1 MLLVITLCVVTCC
14 YVKEEYMQPLV
25 TLFERYP
32 APTETLPP
40 ILASCYGGGLLIPE
54 MQEEE
59 RPYVFANFVET
70 IDGKVSFNT
79 PGQLGGGLISGEKEQ
94 DKMVMGLL
102 RARADAIVF
111 GTSSLATD
119 ANHIRTAAFIYPPLT
134 DAYATYRRQLGK
146 QELHPLSVIVT
157 ASGALNLA
165 DRIFQTSYLQI
176 LIATN
181 ATGYQRLSQQSL
193 PPGTSVRVVEGD
205 NDEPAS
211 GVSPQGVLRLLAQ
224 EYGVKSVLYEGG
236 PTLFSSFLAAH
247 LVDELFLTFAPQ
259 LIGHTSQIPRLS
271 LVEGHAFTPQQ
282 APWAE
287 LLSVKQADDHL
298 LLRYRL

>member
-1 MLLVITLCVVTCC
+1 
-14 YVKEEYMQPLV
+14 MQPLV

-32 APTETLPP
+32 APAETLPP
-40 ILASCYGGGLLIPE
+40 ALASCYAGGLLIPDAK
-54 MQEEE
+54 EEE

-70 IDGKVSFNT
+70 IDGKVSFHA
-79 PGQLGGGLISGEKEQ
+79 PGQLGGGFISGEKEQ

-134 DAYATYRRQLGK
+134 DAYASYRLQLGK
-146 QELHPLSVIVT
+146 QELHPLSVIMT
-157 ASGALNLA
+157 ASGAINFSDLL
-165 DRIFQTSYLQI
+165 FQTSYLKI

-181 ATGYQRLSQQSL
+181 TAGYQRLSQQSL
-193 PPGTSVRVVEGD
+193 PPRTFVHVVEGD
-205 NDEPAS
+205 DGKPAS

-236 PTLFSSFLAAH
+236 PTLFASFLAAH

-259 LIGHTSQIPRLS
+259 LIGQSSQNTRLS
-271 LVEGHAFTPQQ
+271 LVEGHAFPPQQ
-282 APWAE
+282 APQTE

-298 LLRYRL
+298 LLRYRFP